1 MKIMCWLD
9 TEDYSY
15 LNSMNQKQES
25 LDYYSYIME
34 VAEPDE
40 SSRVRILVVELINAK
55 LAVGFAIPETMKMD
69 GEQELGFIS
78 QENPT
83 KDIPFQYKLSDEV
96 KKVQYSGD
104 ELHKIE
110 YAGFSLEKFYEQKEA
125 KFYLYNL
132 IPQNTENR
140 NQP

>member
-9 TEDYSY
+9 TEDYWY

-34 VAEPDE
+34 VSEPDG
-40 SSRVRILVVELINAK
+40 SNSIRILVIELISAK
-55 LAVGFAIPETMKMD
+55 LAVGFAIPDTMAMD
-69 GEQELGFIS
+69 GEQELGFICT
-78 QENPT
+78 ENPSN
-83 KDIPFQYKLSDEV
+83 DIPFEYKLSDEV

-132 IPQNTENR
+132 RPAKAENKD
-140 NQP
+140 QP